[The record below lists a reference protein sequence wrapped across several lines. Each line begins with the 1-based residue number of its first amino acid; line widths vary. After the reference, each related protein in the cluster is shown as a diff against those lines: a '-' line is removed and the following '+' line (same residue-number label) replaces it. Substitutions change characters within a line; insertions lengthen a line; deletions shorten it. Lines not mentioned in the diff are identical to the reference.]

1 MARLSPFAKD
11 REVFLRLAAEHRAKA
26 EGGDVTRTGSA
37 SSVVAPED
45 RSYCPAPRRT
55 FSGFLGRHRR
65 R

>member
-26 EGGDVTRTGSA
+26 EADDVTRTTPPP
-37 SSVVAPED
+37 SVVTPED
-45 RSYCPAPRRT
+45 RSYDPGTRRT
-55 FSGFLGRHRR
+55 FSGLLGRHRR